1 MVTREDIEELI
12 FGTERFRRF
21 TQDSPILPD
30 VWIEYSNH
38 PRQPL
43 DLLLTPRRESTPA
56 AVSRVLRERLAR
68 ERNTPQWRG
77 RHGAAIGQAHLAY
90 SESTVVA
97 RLWFDELVRVV
108 LPLTKWWRDHVW
120 GRERRLNI
128 TDLAIGEVRREMAGL
143 LGEPG
148 MEADGGPIS
157 ADLLWMIRL
166 VGRIQWEVSRPD
178 PSSRE
183 EPTPLDL
190 VEAVQTLLEGL
201 DLQDLPEE
209 ALVWTVSRNR
219 PARAAIW
226 RSTLAVKGDAAR
238 RLFEVSCKDLRW
250 AVIDSGIDATHPAFR
265 RRDPKRKLHA
275 EPFEAPRGGKGRVLN
290 RTRVVA
296 TYDFTRIRAFL
307 DPEAEAESARGPGQD
322 EFSPEIRE
330 RIKELRSGLLSGRAI
345 DWDLLEP
352 VLRVP
357 HGAGYRPPHHE
368 HGTHVAGILA
378 ADWRTTDEDMPDE
391 HDQIGLCPDLEL
403 YDLRVLDDTGAG
415 DEFTVIAAQQ
425 FVRHLN
431 AHKDELVI
439 HGVNISLAIRHDV
452 ANYACGRTPVCEEC
466 ERLVGNGVVV
476 VAAAGNEGYTQFLTA
491 RGTTDGYRSIS
502 ITDSGNS
509 EGVITVGATHRYKPH
524 TYGVSYFSSRGP
536 TGDGRAKPDVVAP
549 GEKIKAPVPDRKLK
563 TLDGTSMAAPHVSG
577 AAALLL
583 ARHREL
589 TGQPARVKQILCQ
602 TAVDLGRERY
612 FQGSG
617 MVDVLRALQAV

>member
-1 MVTREDIEELI
+1 MLTREQIEELI

-30 VWIEYSNH
+30 VWIEYSRD
-38 PRQPL
+38 PRQPQ
-43 DLLLTPRRESTPA
+43 DLLLTPRREGSPA
-56 AVSRVLRERLAR
+56 AVSRVLRHRLAR
-68 ERNTPQWRG
+68 ERNTSHWKR
-77 RHGAAIGQAHLAY
+77 RHGTAPGRSRLAY
-90 SESTVVA
+90 NESYVVA
-97 RLWFDELVRVV
+97 RLFFDELVRVV
-108 LPLTKWWRDHVW
+108 LPLSKWWRDHVW
-120 GRERRLNI
+120 GRERRLDI
-128 TDLAIGEVRREMAGL
+128 AALAEGKVRQEIAGL

-157 ADLLWMIRL
+157 ADLLWTIRL
-166 VGRIQWEVSRPD
+166 VGRIEWEASRQG
-178 PSSRE
+178 PSASG
-183 EPTPLDL
+183 EPTPLEL
-190 VEAVQTLLEGL
+190 VEAVHALVKGM

-209 ALVWTVSRNR
+209 PLVWTVSRNR
-219 PARAAIW
+219 QAGPAIW

-250 AVIDSGIDATHPAFR
+250 AIIDSGVDASHPAFR
-265 RRDPKRKLHA
+265 RRDPKKKLYP
-275 EPFEAPRGGKGRVLN
+275 EPFEAARGDRGRVVN
-290 RTRVVA
+290 RTRIVA

-307 DPEAEAESARGPGQD
+307 DTEEEPESAGAPGQEEFPPEA
-322 EFSPEIRE
+322 RE
-330 RIKELRSGLLSGRAI
+330 RIKEFRSSLLSGRAI

-357 HGAGYRPPHHE
+357 HDGGYRPPQHE

-378 ADWRTTDEDMPDE
+378 ADWRTTDPDMPDE
-391 HDQIGLCPDLEL
+391 HDQVGLCPDLEL
-403 YDLRVLDDTGAG
+403 YDLRVLDDQGQG
-415 DEFTVIAAQQ
+415 DEFTVIAALQ

-439 HGVNISLAIRHDV
+439 HGANLSLAIRHDV

-476 VAAAGNEGYTQFLTA
+476 VAAAGNEGYAQFLTA
-491 RGTTDGYRSIS
+491 RGATDGYRSIS
-502 ITDSGNS
+502 ITDPGNA

-536 TGDGRAKPDVVAP
+536 TGDGRSKPDVVAP

-563 TLDGTSMAAPHVSG
+563 ALDGTSMAAPHVSG

-589 TGQPARVKQILCQ
+589 TGQPARVKQILCR

-617 MVDVLRALQAV
+617 MVDVLRALQSV